1 MMLLV
6 PDLAIV
12 FDRTPHCEFINF
24 TQKLKIIS
32 QIKTQTFA
40 LLSTLYSLQACAIN
54 LVLQTW
60 QEVEVSSA

>member
-12 FDRTPHCEFINF
+12 FDRTPCCEYINF
-24 TQKLKIIS
+24 MQKLKILS
-32 QIKTQTFA
+32 QTKTQTFA
-40 LLSTLYSLQACAIN
+40 LLSALYGLQSCAIN

-60 QEVEVSSA
+60 Q